1 MLTTLKHQE
10 KGENI
15 IERPHK
21 SYFCNSFAGPSV
33 SVFIEHMSGQCS
45 DAGEDFLFQ
54 EADDQTEVIVCVWVQ
69 RRTGLRPSPHRVACV
84 PAANRSFPRRD
95 RNAASSGQREH
106 IVPDIC

>member
-1 MLTTLKHQE
+1 MHTTQKHQE
-10 KGENI
+10 KEENI

-54 EADDQTEVIVCVWVQ
+54 EADDQTAVI
-69 RRTGLRPSPHRVACV
+69 
-84 PAANRSFPRRD
+84 
-95 RNAASSGQREH
+95 
-106 IVPDIC
+106 IYI

>member
-54 EADDQTEVIVCVWVQ
+54 EADDQTEVIVCVLGSEAD
-69 RRTGLRPSPHRVACV
+69 RASALSATGRLRSCSQPR
-84 PAANRSFPRRD
+84 FP
-95 RNAASSGQREH
+95 QT
-106 IVPDIC
+106 